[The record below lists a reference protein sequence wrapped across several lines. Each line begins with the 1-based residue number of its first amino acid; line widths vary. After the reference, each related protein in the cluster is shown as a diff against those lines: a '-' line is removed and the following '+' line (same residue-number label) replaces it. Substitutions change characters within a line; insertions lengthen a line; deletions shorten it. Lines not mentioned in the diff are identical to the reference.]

1 MIIVAFGLVL
11 AFVLVLIF
19 SNRATRQCRWRARR
33 SSGGEKIHEFKCTAC
48 GAETITRDGKP
59 PRTCLRPG
67 ARPPM

>member
-1 MIIVAFGLVL
+1 MVFAIVGLVA
-11 AFVLVLIF
+11 AFILVAVF

-33 SSGGEKIHEFKCTAC
+33 GSGGDKTHEFKCMAC
-48 GAETITRDGKP
+48 GAETVTRDGKP